1 MNEKHPGRTADRA
14 AAMAAAA
21 DIIGEKHL
29 AAAAAVLRAIAGFD
43 FERAGK
49 HEEKLAPGGRVPVLV
64 QAFGHSVTIVLWA
77 GNVAER
83 RAVSPQAYT
92 SRQGLEEKQKTWRP
106 CPCLALRSTSW

>member
-49 HEEKLAPGGRVPVLV
+49 HEEKLAPGGRMPVLTET
-64 QAFGHSVTIVLWA
+64 FGHF
-77 GNVAER
+77 GDHR
-83 RAVSPQAYT
+83 
-92 SRQGLEEKQKTWRP
+92 
-106 CPCLALRSTSW
+106 ALRRQHCGAVRSIAPCVGRSVVDREI